1 MHFKCT
7 PRKHVAQQC
16 GPPPPE
22 SSEQRTN
29 IRKLSITYFI
39 SGCKKTKGWVRGGEG
54 RGGEGRR
61 RGLILAG
68 LISNQKLPR
77 KHKLFSETEEGI
89 SCV

>member
-7 PRKHVAQQC
+7 PRKHVVQQC

-39 SGCKKTKGWVRGGEG
+39 SGCKKTKGWVRGGEAQG
-54 RGGEGRR
+54 TNMRG
-61 RGLILAG
+61 AYFKPK
-68 LISNQKLPR
+68 ISEKTQII
-77 KHKLFSETEEGI
+77 F
-89 SCV
+89 